1 MAVVPL
7 LLLFPSTKAPRPV
20 LNCLDIY
27 TRIPPTVGI
36 TDMVV
41 KKAILGEK
49 DTEVV
54 LERLGRLTEDE
65 AWITVVQTL
74 ELSVVF
80 LRI

>member
-1 MAVVPL
+1 MVPL
-7 LLLFPSTKAPRPV
+7 LLSFPSTKAPRPI
-20 LNCLDIY
+20 LNHLNIY

-49 DTEVV
+49 DIEAV
-54 LERLGRLTEDE
+54 LERLGQLTEDE
-65 AWITVVQTL
+65 AWITAAQTL
-74 ELSVVF
+74 ESSVVF

>member
-1 MAVVPL
+1 MVPL
-7 LLLFPSTKAPRPV
+7 LLSFPSTKAPCPI
-20 LNCLDIY
+20 LNRLDIY

-74 ELSVVF
+74 ESSVVF
-80 LRI
+80 SRI

>member
-1 MAVVPL
+1 MVPL
-7 LLLFPSTKAPRPV
+7 LLSFPSTKAPCPI
-20 LNCLDIY
+20 LNHLDIY

-74 ELSVVF
+74 ESSVVF
-80 LRI
+80 SRI

>member
-1 MAVVPL
+1 MVPL
-7 LLLFPSTKAPRPV
+7 LLSFPSTKAPCPV

-49 DTEVV
+49 DTEAV
-54 LERLGRLTEDE
+54 LKRLGQLTEDE
-65 AWITVVQTL
+65 ARITVAQTL